1 MIDFRYHIVSLI
13 SVFLALAV
21 GIALGAG
28 PLKDS
33 IGDTLTGQ
41 VDQLRSEKDA
51 LRLDLD
57 QTTADLADQQAVL
70 AAVAPD
76 LLDGI
81 LPGRR
86 VAVIEIGQVD
96 GAVADSVVGQLAAAG
111 ATVTAQVTLTD
122 QWTAAARASFRGTL
136 AGTLVGYLDQVP
148 AADAGT
154 GVELAEALVQALT
167 TAAATDVDALSE
179 NGGVI
184 LDLLSG
190 DAGMITVGAA
200 VTLPADAVVVL
211 AGPIVSSEVAASA
224 TEPSASPDPSSSAA
238 EQAEKEEIDAATQ
251 IAGVAQA
258 RTSGV
263 VVAGEATSDLS
274 ALLALRSDVS
284 LASTISTVDSIQGL
298 AGQVTVPMALSAR
311 ITGLVGH
318 YGTGSLATAAMPR
331 RVALKPIER
340 VPSAVLAPTPD
351 ATAGAEQG

>member
-1 MIDFRYHIVSLI
+1 MIDFRYHLVSLI

-57 QTTADLADQQAVL
+57 QTAADLADQQAVL

-86 VAVIEIGQVD
+86 VAVVEIGEVD
-96 GAVADSVVGQLAAAG
+96 PSVAESVLGQLTAAG
-111 ATVTAQVTLTD
+111 ASVTAQVALSD
-122 QWTAAARASFRGTL
+122 QWTSSSRASFRGTI
-136 AGTLVGYLDQVP
+136 AGTLVGYLDPVP

-167 TAAATDVDALSE
+167 TAAPSDVDALSE

-190 DAGMITVGAA
+190 DAGMISLAAPVTV
-200 VTLPADAVVVL
+200 PADAVVVL
-211 AGPIVSSEVAASA
+211 AGPIVSSAVAAAA
-224 TEPSASPDPSSSAA
+224 TEPTSTPDPSSAAA
-238 EQAEKEEIDAATQ
+238 EEAQKEEIDATTQ
-251 IAGVAQA
+251 IAEAAQA
-258 RTSGV
+258 RSSGV
-263 VVAGEATSDLS
+263 VVAGEATADRSV
-274 ALLALRSDVS
+274 LLALRSDVA
-284 LASTISTVDSIQGL
+284 LASLISTVDSVEGM

-311 ITGLVGH
+311 ITGIVGH
-318 YGTGSLATAAMPR
+318 YGSGSLATSAMPR
-331 RVALKPIER
+331 RIVLQPIER
-340 VPSAVLAPTPD
+340 VPTAVVEPEPA
-351 ATAGAEQG
+351 ATDGAGQG